1 MNDPRAQRI
10 QDYILLIAHTRA
22 LHARAR
28 YPQDLRL
35 QYQDQVGYLV
45 GIMAQMALKDSL
57 VESDLY
63 HIIKRL
69 ESVQ

>member
-1 MNDPRAQRI
+1 MNDPRSQRI
-10 QDYILLIAHTRA
+10 QDYVLRIAHSRA
-22 LHARAR
+22 LKARAR

-45 GIMAQMALKDSL
+45 SIMCQMALKDSV

-63 HIIKRL
+63 HILNKL
-69 ESVQ
+69 EHTK